1 VLLTLQ
7 LKLQN
12 AVVLWQVIK
21 MYKKVIMNLLNV
33 DKAELGYWRSAIYI
47 QHQADFAINSSVIP
61 QSRITK
67 HCQM

>member
-1 VLLTLQ
+1 
-7 LKLQN
+7 
-12 AVVLWQVIK
+12 